1 MRAPHRYLAA
11 TFLGLGVILT
21 VGCDGPTGPLA
32 STPGAIEITVSTSS
46 ADIDIDRDG
55 YIVSIE
61 GGRAHAV
68 GVNGAVTIGAL
79 RIGTYLV
86 RLDGLAV
93 NCTVDGANP
102 RSVDVLSDTAIRRLS
117 FSVTCFSIETGAGA
131 WDY

>member
-1 MRAPHRYLAA
+1 MRAPHGYLAA
-11 TFLGLGVILT
+11 TFLGLGAVLT
-21 VGCDGPTGPLA
+21 VGCDDPTGPRA
-32 STPGAIEITVSTSS
+32 PTRGAIEITVSTAS

-61 GGRAHAV
+61 GGRAHTV

-102 RSVDVLSDTAIRRLS
+102 RAVEVIGDNAVSRIS
-117 FSVTCFSIETGAGA
+117 FSVSCLSNESGAGA